1 MNARV
6 NTCTQS
12 SDTDAAVYWLNGDK
26 AAADYADFYNGSW
39 DNPNRAW
46 YESGSRLSGNVTGR
60 TWTGTNNDGTTAAAP
75 LGVSLPAYGVPY
87 LTLGT
92 AGEPL
97 NEGNATITQRYRVY
111 GLSQVFVASAADEDP
126 RTTAIS
132 IISTPAIGDSYRLG
146 ETVEVEVT
154 YSEAVTV
161 RGTPAVG
168 MGVKSATE
176 TDDIEYEA
184 AYVRGSGTTKLV
196 FSFTVPSG
204 LKDEDGIELYSG
216 PLRLNGGTITAVSDG
231 ISAVWNLAAEKNIG
245 GKVDS
250 SQTFSGGVCDRTL
263 QVRNAILSKVATND
277 NNVTNCSQVT
287 ERFIWRRLPG
297 CFWSTV

>member
-1 MNARV
+1 M
-6 NTCTQS
+6 
-12 SDTDAAVYWLNGDK
+12 
-26 AAADYADFYNGSW
+26 
-39 DNPNRAW
+39 
-46 YESGSRLSGNVTGR
+46 
-60 TWTGTNNDGTTAAAP
+60 
-75 LGVSLPAYGVPY
+75 
-87 LTLGT
+87 
-92 AGEPL
+92 
-97 NEGNATITQRYRVY
+97 
-111 GLSQVFVASAADEDP
+111 
-126 RTTAIS
+126 
-132 IISTPAIGDSYRLG
+132 
-146 ETVEVEVT
+146 T

-250 SQTFSGGVCDRTL
+250 SGNVLTGGICDRTL
-263 QVRNAILSKVATND
+263 QVRNAILACGGT
-277 NNVTNCSQVT
+277 Q
-287 ERFIWRRLPG
+287 
-297 CFWSTV
+297 